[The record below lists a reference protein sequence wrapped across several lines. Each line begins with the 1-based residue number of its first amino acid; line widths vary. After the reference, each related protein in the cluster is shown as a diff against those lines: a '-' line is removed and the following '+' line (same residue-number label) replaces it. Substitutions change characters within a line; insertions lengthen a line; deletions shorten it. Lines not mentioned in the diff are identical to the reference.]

1 MTADMPVG
9 QPRLNLPKAMP
20 QAYQALGAAE
30 LAVRESALDPAIRE
44 LVKLRASQMN
54 GCVHCVDIHSHEAL
68 DMGETLD
75 RILQLV
81 AWRESPLYTS
91 AERAAL
97 EYTEAATALGPH
109 GVTDEVWGGVRA
121 VMSDEELG
129 ALVVQVALINAFNRF
144 GVPLQ
149 MPIRRRR

>member
-1 MTADMPVG
+1 MTTHQSIG
-9 QPRLNLPKAMP
+9 EPRLNLPKAMP
-20 QAYQALGAAE
+20 EAYKALGAAE
-30 LAVRESALDPAIRE
+30 MAVRNSALDATIRE

-68 DMGETLD
+68 ELGESLD

-81 AWRESPLYTS
+81 AWRESPLYTPL
-91 AERAAL
+91 ERAAL
-97 EYTEAATALGPH
+97 EYTEAATVLGPH
-109 GVTDEVWGGVRA
+109 GVADDVWSGVRDA
-121 VMSDEELG
+121 LDDKQLG

-149 MPIRRRR
+149 MPVRQRS

>member
-1 MTADMPVG
+1 MTAHRYVG
-9 QPRLNLPKAMP
+9 EPRLNLPKAMP
-20 QAYQALGAAE
+20 RAYKALGAAE
-30 LAVRESALDPAIRE
+30 LAVRESALDPTIRE

-68 DMGETLD
+68 ELGENLD

-81 AWRESPLYTS
+81 AWRESPLYTP

-97 EYTEAATALGPH
+97 EYTEAATTLGPH
-109 GVTDEVWGGVRA
+109 GVADDVWAGVRD
-121 VMSDEELG
+121 VMTDEELG

-149 MPIRRRR
+149 MPIRQRG